1 MSGKAKKDLEEKQS
15 SKAIPQSSIRENAD
29 TEISTVNRD
38 EPPPNIRSDAWI
50 GRIIDDRYEIV
61 EMLGEGGMG
70 AVFVAKHLKLD
81 KEVAFKVILPIY
93 AGDGEIA
100 ARFAREAMATA
111 KFEHPHVASAIDYG
125 TLPEG
130 GAYFVMQ
137 LVRGD
142 NLNELLEK
150 EGRLHW
156 SRAAEIGAQLADA
169 LSAAAAHGI
178 VHRDLKPENI
188 IIQRREDKTELV
200 KVLDFGIARHTRDS
214 IPAPSITGNG
224 VKRKLTRD
232 GAVVGTPGYMAP
244 EQAIGDR
251 AGHAADLYA
260 LGVVIWECIAGR
272 QLWDSENLSTLIQNQ
287 LTKPVPSLMD
297 LLPEE
302 DIPEELD
309 ALILQLMAVR
319 PQERPAQA
327 GEVRDILRQF
337 SLYATTAAFPIPEI
351 RTGSQTKIVLGKATS
366 PSNADHSPSDD
377 EAPDDTLPDE
387 SPPKKAAGRFWLAVS
402 LSVIVLLSVS
412 LFFALPL
419 LGVEPIE
426 YQQNL
431 LDATEEA
438 KSTLVGTAEELVEKQ
453 RANPGYQQLVKDLN
467 LPPPDSA
474 QSPSEV
480 KTESGEEQQVPED
493 PSDPNVSSQSEEKE
507 VPRKLTR
514 YVKPVMLGK
523 TRKKRV
529 FAANK
534 ILNYKPAEDVPK
546 YLIAVAELQKATL
559 CSEKKEVLE
568 RIAVFKD
575 KRSLPA
581 LKKLSKQ
588 RRGGCGPRRS
598 HDCLACLRND
608 LNKIVEELED
618 KSPSDVS
625 HKP

>member
-1 MSGKAKKDLEEKQS
+1 MSGKAKKDLEDKQS
-15 SKAIPQSSIRENAD
+15 AKTTPQSRIRENAD
-29 TEISTVNRD
+29 TEVSTLNKD
-38 EPPPNIRSDAWI
+38 DPPPNIRSDAWI
-50 GRIIDDRYEIV
+50 GRVIDDRYEIV

-156 SRAAEIGAQLADA
+156 SRAAEIGSQLADA
-169 LSAAAAHGI
+169 LSAAAEYGI

-188 IIQRREDKTELV
+188 IIQRRDDRTELV

-214 IPAPSITGNG
+214 IPAPNISGER

-260 LGVVIWECIAGR
+260 LGVVVWECIAGR
-272 QLWDSENLSTLIQNQ
+272 QLWDAENLSTLIQNQ
-287 LTKPVPSLMD
+287 LTLPVPSLIE

-309 ALILQLMAVR
+309 ALLIQLMAVR
-319 PQERPAQA
+319 PKDRPAQA

-337 SLYATTAAFPIPEI
+337 SLFATTTAFPLPEI
-351 RTGSQTKIVLGKATS
+351 RTGSQAKILLGKSSS
-366 PSNADHSPSDD
+366 PSNTDHRPEDD
-377 EAPDDTLPDE
+377 SQKDD
-387 SPPKKAAGRFWLAVS
+387 SPPEKPRSRHWLAMGAGT
-402 LSVIVLLSVS
+402 IALLGVS
-412 LFFALPL
+412 LFLALPL
-419 LGVEPIE
+419 VGVDPLK
-426 YQQNL
+426 YLQGL
-431 LDATEEA
+431 LQATEGA
-438 KSTLVGTAEELVEKQ
+438 KTTLVEKAEKLAEKQ
-453 RANPGYQQLVKDLN
+453 RANPSYQKLIKDLN

-474 QSPSEV
+474 QGPSESE
-480 KTESGEEQQVPED
+480 TNSRSEQQASEK
-493 PSDPNVSSQSEEKE
+493 PSGLDVSLESEQKK
-507 VPRKLTR
+507 VPRALSR
-514 YVKPVMLGK
+514 FVKPLMVGK
-523 TRKKRV
+523 TRKERV
-529 FAANK
+529 RAANK
-534 ILNYKPAEDVPK
+534 ILKYKPADEVPK
-546 YLIAVAELQKATL
+546 FLSVVAELQKATL
-559 CSEKKEVLE
+559 CKEKKDVLAK
-568 RIAVFKD
+568 IAVIKD

-581 LKKLSKQ
+581 LQKLSKQ
-588 RRGGCGPRRS
+588 RKGGCGPRRG
-598 HDCLACLRND
+598 HDCLSCLR
-608 LNKIVEELED
+608 EELETIIEELEN
-618 KSPSDVS
+618 KSPHDVS
-625 HKP
+625 QQP